1 MGKPQSVAEEAYF
14 NEQVKPLFD
23 GRNVIY
29 RGEVSQAEKYD
40 FLRNASA
47 LLFPIQWEE
56 HFGLVMIEAMA
67 CGTPVVACRR
77 GSVPE
82 VVDPGKT
89 GFLPTLS
96 MSLRHLCPAL
106 WSWIDGLW
114 EHARSRF
121 NHFRMV
127 EEYVEAFEVLVFE
140 VLVQGSPLTR

>member
-1 MGKPQSVAEEAYF
+1 
-14 NEQVKPLFD
+14 
-23 GRNVIY
+23 
-29 RGEVSQAEKYD
+29 VSQAEKYD

-56 HFGLVMIEAMA
+56 HSGLVMIEAMA

-89 GFLPTLS
+89 GFYADSVDDLRLLP
-96 MSLRHLCPAL
+96 CAL
-106 WSWIDGLW
+106 ELNRRAVW
-114 EHARSRF
+114 EHPRGRF

-127 EEYVEAFEVLVFE
+127 DDYLEAFEA
-140 VLVQGSPLTR
+140 LVQGAPVIK